1 MHDRAVYQEQ
11 TAQLKQMTA
20 GELES
25 VTFQSSYMH
34 SQGLMVAVDG
44 ELTLIRDDD
53 GEPVSLLL
61 SANER

>member
-1 MHDRAVYQEQ
+1 MHDRAVYKEQ
-11 TAQLKQMTA
+11 TEQLALMKT

-25 VTFQSSYMH
+25 VPFQSSYMH

-44 ELTLIRDDD
+44 ELTLVRDDT

-61 SANER
+61 TADER

>member
-1 MHDRAVYQEQ
+1 
-11 TAQLKQMTA
+11 
-20 GELES
+20 
-25 VTFQSSYMH
+25 MH

-44 ELTLIRDDD
+44 ELTLVRDDD